1 MLEPMDL
8 EEELTL
14 KEFASLL
21 GIGLARINDPAPT
34 IPIEHSAKLAMLGYV
49 VDLAGGLAL
58 PRGAESILKPEFQN
72 RALSQLIAIP
82 DRRQSPPMGCTDQ
95 PAIIGI
101 RVCSACHPASVWCR
115 STLLL
120 NN

>member
-49 VDLAGGLAL
+49 VDLAGGLRITTRGRIHIEAGISK
-58 PRGAESILKPEFQN
+58 PRT
-72 RALSQLIAIP
+72 IAAH
-82 DRRQSPPMGCTDQ
+82 RNTGSPPIAAHGLHRPTGHYRD
-95 PAIIGI
+95 
-101 RVCSACHPASVWCR
+101 
-115 STLLL
+115 
-120 NN
+120 